1 MDARSK
7 SPPTGL
13 NQPGWIPKPRCD
25 DQNGRAVVA
34 RCQRHACHAGRR
46 SASSSLRAL
55 SRRQSTDDSAGIQY
69 RATGS
74 RGKCQRPRRPQPGT
88 SGLDYRFH
96 AMGTIVEG
104 EIDQV
109 LAVLKQ
115 CHETMADH
123 CDRIT
128 CSAKMDFR
136 RGHRNR
142 LESKTASVETKLGRA
157 LKK

>member
-1 MDARSK
+1 MILLEFSIAPLDQGESVSAHVARS
-7 SPPTGL
+7 L
-13 NQPGWIPKPRCD
+13 EIVE
-25 DQNGRAVVA
+25 A
-34 RCQRHACHAGRR
+34 
-46 SASSSLRAL
+46 
-55 SRRQSTDDSAGIQY
+55 
-69 RATGS
+69 
-74 RGKCQRPRRPQPGT
+74 

-104 EIDQV
+104 DIDEV

-115 CHETMADH
+115 CHETMAEH

-142 LESKTASVETKLGRA
+142 LESKTASVETKLGRS